1 MQFTKDNQMLLTD
14 DQGVE
19 HMVEILFTYENEERH
34 ANYVLYFLPENP
46 EEIFAAR
53 IEGEELIEITDE
65 EEYDEVEEV
74 LNAFLD
80 EPELSE
86 STKKDE

>member
-1 MQFTKDNQMLLTD
+1 MEFTKDNQMLLTD

-19 HMVEILFTYENEERH
+19 HMMEILFTYENEARE
-34 ANYVLYFLPENP
+34 ASYVLYFDAANP

-53 IEGEELIEITDE
+53 YDGDQLIEITDD

-74 LNAFLD
+74 LNAYLED
-80 EPELSE
+80 PEINQE
-86 STKKDE
+86 EKK

>member
-14 DQGVE
+14 DKGVE

-46 EEIFAAR
+46 DEIFAAR
-53 IEGEELIEITDE
+53 IEGEELIEISDE

-86 STKKDE
+86 TTKKDE

>member
-14 DQGVE
+14 DNGVE
-19 HMVEILFTYENEERH
+19 HMVEVLFTYENEERQ
-34 ANYVLYFLPENP
+34 ANYVLYYLPENP

-53 IEGEELIEITDE
+53 YEGDQLIEITDE

-80 EPELSE
+80 DPEINQE
-86 STKKDE
+86 NKKGE